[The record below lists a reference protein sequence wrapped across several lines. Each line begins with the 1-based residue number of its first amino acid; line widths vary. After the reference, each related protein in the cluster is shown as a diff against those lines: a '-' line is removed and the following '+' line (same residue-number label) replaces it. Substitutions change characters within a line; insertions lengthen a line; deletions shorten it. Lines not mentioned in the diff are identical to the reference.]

1 MVDAE
6 AARFRLADLRYRNG
20 VASYL
25 DVLDAQRS
33 LFVAQL
39 ATVQVQL
46 SRLQNQVTL
55 YKVLGGG
62 WTGSPRRKRGLR
74 TWRLHARMGRRDSSR
89 QGPRACRTM
98 RSPKPECR

>member
-1 MVDAE
+1 MGWATQVRHNGIDDGFSPVTQRRQAE
-6 AARFRLADLRYRNG
+6 LLARA
-20 VASYL
+20 YL
-25 DVLDAQRS
+25 DALDAQRS

-62 WTGSPRRKRGLR
+62 WTEP
-74 TWRLHARMGRRDSSR
+74 A
-89 QGPRACRTM
+89 PN
-98 RSPKPECR
+98 